1 LLFKSEEF
9 ILKKI
14 DFNSFHNLN
23 IIFYFAI
30 IILPNIFVGLLI
42 GYFIYLLTS
51 QRFWMAGFM
60 FLGVLSGLYSA
71 VKEFSKEGESNDG
84 TQKETQGT
92 DKKNNCA
99 SNN

>member
-1 LLFKSEEF
+1 
-9 ILKKI
+9 
-14 DFNSFHNLN
+14 
-23 IIFYFAI
+23 
-30 IILPNIFVGLLI
+30 
-42 GYFIYLLTS
+42 
-51 QRFWMAGFM
+51 MAGFM